1 MTKSVRHVK
10 HGRQQSRT
18 EIVRQPP
25 ENTSREIEIQIEF
38 LKCCHSDSNIR
49 QSFTGIC
56 SEGFRFWEII
66 DQFVQRGGSSGC
78 LRGATYE
85 RL

>member
-38 LKCCHSDSNIR
+38 LKCCHSDSNMR
-49 QSFTGIC
+49 QSFTGIR
-56 SEGFRFWEII
+56 SEGFVFWAVI
-66 DQFVQRGGSSGC
+66 DQFVQRGRSSGC
-78 LRGATYE
+78 LRGVKCE